1 MQKAA
6 EALRDAMT
14 YAGSRWVYLKG
25 GRLTSSDSPDLLFD
39 GDRMIELPAPRLNV
53 RVLGAGD
60 AIAAALA
67 AGRTASPAAA
77 QRGDS
82 PFSSQWDRPREERA
96 PQRDVPLSDV
106 LRDLRS
112 RYGGQHLDARKVG
125 EYYII
130 AWMTTDGRRLN
141 IRVNAATGREE

>member
-1 MQKAA
+1 MFRR
-6 EALRDAMT
+6 ALFP
-14 YAGSRWVYLKG
+14 L
-25 GRLTSSDSPDLLFD
+25 LT
-39 GDRMIELPAPRLNV
+39 
-53 RVLGAGD
+53 
-60 AIAAALA
+60 AALV
-67 AGRTASPAAA
+67 AGLTASPASAQRRQHDRGIEA

-96 PQRDVPLSDV
+96 PQREVSLSDV

-112 RYGGQHLDARKVG
+112 KYGGQHLDARKVG

-141 IRVNAATGREE
+141 LRVNAATGREE